1 MRGTDWQSI
10 IFDFDGV
17 IVESGDIKTNAFAD
31 LYQSYGDQIVKEVVR
46 YHKLNGGLSRYKKFR
61 HFQQHLLKKPPLTQN
76 EEDKLDET
84 FSRLV
89 VEAVINSDSVPGADE
104 FIKIEASR
112 IPLFIASGTP
122 ETELNTIVTR
132 RGLGPYFTGVRGSP
146 KLKETLIAEILSA
159 HDLTPERVLMIG
171 DALIDYQS
179 AQINNLAFL
188 GRVRI
193 GDKNPF
199 PEHVKTVPDLQS
211 LLP

>member
-1 MRGTDWQSI
+1 MRGTNWQSI

-31 LYQSYGDQIVKEVVR
+31 LYQSYGDPIVKEVVR

-61 HFQQHLLKKPPLTQN
+61 HFQQCLLKKPPLTQN

-104 FIKIEASR
+104 FIQIEASK

-122 ETELNTIVTR
+122 EAELNIIVTR

-179 AQINNLAFL
+179 AQVNNLAFL

-199 PEHVKTVPDLQS
+199 PEYVKTVPDLQS
-211 LLP
+211 LLS

>member
-1 MRGTDWQSI
+1 MKGTNWQSI

-31 LYQSYGDQIVKEVVR
+31 LYQSYGDSIVKEVVR

-61 HFQQHLLKKPPLTQN
+61 YFQQYLLKKQPLTQD

-89 VEAVINSDSVPGADE
+89 VEAVIASDSVPGADE
-104 FIKIEASR
+104 FIQIEASR

-132 RGLGPYFTGVRGSP
+132 RGLDPYFTEVRGSP

-179 AQINNLAFL
+179 AQVNNLAFL

-193 GDKNPF
+193 GDQNPF
-199 PEHVKTVPDLQS
+199 PEYVKTVPDLKS

>member
-1 MRGTDWQSI
+1 MKGTNWQSI

-31 LYQSYGDQIVKEVVR
+31 LYQSYGDSIVKEVVR

-61 HFQQHLLKKPPLTQN
+61 YFQQYLLKEQPLTQD

-89 VEAVINSDSVPGADE
+89 VEAVIASDSVPGADE
-104 FIKIEASR
+104 FIQIEASR

-132 RGLGPYFTGVRGSP
+132 RGLDPYFTEVRGSP

-179 AQINNLAFL
+179 AQVNNLAFL

-193 GDKNPF
+193 GDQNPF
-199 PEHVKTVPDLQS
+199 PEYVKTVPDLKS

>member
-1 MRGTDWQSI
+1 MKGTNWQSI

-17 IVESGDIKTNAFAD
+17 IVESG
-31 LYQSYGDQIVKEVVR
+31 VKEVVR

-61 HFQQHLLKKPPLTQN
+61 YFQQYLLKKQPLTQD

-89 VEAVINSDSVPGADE
+89 VEAVIASDSVPGADE
-104 FIKIEASR
+104 FIQIEASR

-132 RGLGPYFTGVRGSP
+132 RGLDPYFTEVRGSP

-179 AQINNLAFL
+179 AQVNNLAFL

-199 PEHVKTVPDLQS
+199 PEYVKTVPDLQS

>member
-1 MRGTDWQSI
+1 MRGTNWQSI

-61 HFQQHLLKKPPLTQN
+61 YFQQYLLKTPPLTQN

-104 FIKIEASR
+104 FIQIEASR

-179 AQINNLAFL
+179 AQVNNLAFL

-199 PEHVKTVPDLQS
+199 PEYVKTVPDLQS
-211 LLP
+211 LLS

>member
-1 MRGTDWQSI
+1 MRGTNWQSI

-17 IVESGDIKTNAFAD
+17 IVESGDIKTNAFAN
-31 LYQSYGDQIVKEVVR
+31 LYQSYGDPIVKEVVR

-61 HFQQHLLKKPPLTQN
+61 HFQQCLLKKPPLTQN

-104 FIKIEASR
+104 FIQIEASR
-112 IPLFIASGTP
+112 TPLFIASGTP
-122 ETELNTIVTR
+122 EMELNTIVTR

-146 KLKETLIAEILSA
+146 KLKEALIAEILSA

>member
-1 MRGTDWQSI
+1 MKGTNWQSI

-31 LYQSYGDQIVKEVVR
+31 LYQSYGDSIVKEVVR

-61 HFQQHLLKKPPLTQN
+61 YFQQYLLKKQPLTQD

-89 VEAVINSDSVPGADE
+89 VEAVIASDSVPGADE
-104 FIKIEASR
+104 FIQIEASR

-132 RGLGPYFTGVRGSP
+132 RGLDPYFTEVRGSP

-179 AQINNLAFL
+179 AQVNNLAFL

-193 GDKNPF
+193 GDQNPF
-199 PEHVKTVPDLQS
+199 PEYVKTVPDLQS

>member
-1 MRGTDWQSI
+1 MNTTNWQAI

-17 IVESGDIKTNAFAD
+17 LVESGDIKTQAFAN
-31 LYQSYGDQIVKEVVR
+31 LYQSYDKTIVNEVVR

-61 HFQQHLLKKPPLTQN
+61 YFQQYLLKKPPLTQN
-76 EEDKLDET
+76 EEEELDKS
-84 FSRLV
+84 FSKLV
-89 VEAVINSDSVPGADE
+89 AEAVIASDPVAGANE
-104 FIKIEASR
+104 FVRMEASR

-132 RGLGPYFTGVRGSP
+132 RGLDPYFTEVRGSP
-146 KLKETLIAEILSA
+146 KLKEILIAEILSA
-159 HDLTPERVLMIG
+159 HDLTPESVLMIG

-179 AQINNLAFL
+179 AQVNNVSFL

-199 PEHVKTVPDLQS
+199 PKHVNTVSDLQA
-211 LLP
+211 LLS

>member
-1 MRGTDWQSI
+1 MKATNWQAI

-17 IVESGDIKTNAFAD
+17 LVESGDIKTQAFAD
-31 LYQSYGDQIVKEVVR
+31 LYQSYGKTIVNEVVR

-61 HFQQHLLKKPPLTQN
+61 YFQQYLLKKPPLTQN
-76 EEDKLDET
+76 DEKELDKS
-84 FSRLV
+84 FSELV
-89 VEAVINSDSVPGADE
+89 VEAVINSDPVPGADE
-104 FIKIEASR
+104 FVRIEASR

-132 RGLGPYFTGVRGSP
+132 RGLGSYFTEVRGSP
-146 KLKETLIAEILSA
+146 KLKKTLISEILSA
-159 HDLTPERVLMIG
+159 HDLTPEHVLMIG

-179 AQINNLAFL
+179 AKVNHVSFL

-199 PEHVKTVPDLQS
+199 PKHVNTVSDLQV
-211 LLP
+211 LLS

>member
-1 MRGTDWQSI
+1 MKGTNWQSI

-31 LYQSYGDQIVKEVVR
+31 LYQSYGDSIVKEVVR

-61 HFQQHLLKKPPLTQN
+61 YFQQYLLKEQPLTQD

-89 VEAVINSDSVPGADE
+89 VEAVIASDSVPGADE
-104 FIKIEASR
+104 FIQIEASR

-132 RGLGPYFTGVRGSP
+132 RGLDPYFTEVRGSP

-179 AQINNLAFL
+179 AQVNNLAFL

-199 PEHVKTVPDLQS
+199 PEYVKTVPDLQS

>member
-1 MRGTDWQSI
+1 MRRTNWQSI

-31 LYQSYGDQIVKEVVR
+31 LYQSYGDPIVKEVVR

-61 HFQQHLLKKPPLTQN
+61 HFQQCLLKKPPLTQS

-104 FIKIEASR
+104 FIQIEASR

-122 ETELNTIVTR
+122 EIELNTIVTR
-132 RGLGPYFTGVRGSP
+132 RGLDPYFTGVRGSP
-146 KLKETLIAEILSA
+146 KLKETLIAEILSV

>member
-1 MRGTDWQSI
+1 MRGTNWQSI

-31 LYQSYGDQIVKEVVR
+31 LYQSYGDPIVKEVVR

-61 HFQQHLLKKPPLTQN
+61 YFQQYLLKKSPLTQN

-179 AQINNLAFL
+179 AQVNNLAFL

-199 PEHVKTVPDLQS
+199 PEYVKTVPDLQP
-211 LLP
+211 LLS

>member
-1 MRGTDWQSI
+1 MKATNWQAI

-17 IVESGDIKTNAFAD
+17 LVESGDIKTQAFAD
-31 LYQSYGDQIVKEVVR
+31 LYQSYDTTIVNEVVR

-61 HFQQHLLKKPPLTQN
+61 YFQQYLLKKPPLTQN
-76 EEDKLDET
+76 EEEELDKR
-84 FSRLV
+84 FSELV
-89 VEAVINSDSVPGADE
+89 VKAVIDCDPVPGADE
-104 FIKIEASR
+104 FVRIEASR

-132 RGLGPYFTGVRGSP
+132 RGLDPYFTEVRGSP
-146 KLKETLIAEILSA
+146 ELKETLIAEILSTY
-159 HDLTPERVLMIG
+159 DLTPKRVLMIG

-179 AQINNLAFL
+179 AQVNNVSFL

-199 PEHVKTVPDLQS
+199 PKHVNTTSDLQA
-211 LLP
+211 LLS

>member
-1 MRGTDWQSI
+1 MRGTNWQSI

-31 LYQSYGDQIVKEVVR
+31 LYQSYGDPIVKEVVR

-61 HFQQHLLKKPPLTQN
+61 YFQQYLLKKPPLTQN

-179 AQINNLAFL
+179 AQVNNLAFL

-199 PEHVKTVPDLQS
+199 PEYVKTVPDLQS
-211 LLP
+211 LLS